1 MRRSH
6 GIDDELFQMAMRG
19 VGAWISHE
27 FGVCQAVVDDGIKFG
42 TISRR
47 IGMRDFCA
55 LQLIHSLR
63 RLRLDDEAIA
73 SARSPRGIEQVSIQR
88 RIHTRPQNARGG
100 SRTRGLW
107 LRRPTL
113 YPTELPAQNNNL
125 KKKPVNRRQ
134 KRETGL
140 EPATSTLAR
149 LHSTTELLSHTIERT
164 QIRSVG
170 DGGLYACVPYLS
182 SLFFIRCF
190 FLGRPISLS
199 LNTGS
204 LFCQFAHLLRQRR
217 HAGIGNVH

>member
-1 MRRSH
+1 
-6 GIDDELFQMAMRG
+6 MAWRG
-19 VGAWISHE
+19 VGAWVSHE
-27 FGVCQAVVDDGIKFG
+27 FGARQAVVDDGIKLG

-55 LQLIHSLR
+55 PPLIYSLFK
-63 RLRLDDEAIA
+63 LRLDDEAIA
-73 SARSPRGIEQVSIQR
+73 GARSPRGIEQVSIQR

-170 DGGLYACVPYLS
+170 DGGLYARVPYLS
-182 SLFFIRCF
+182 SPFFHPLLFSGSPFSP
-190 FLGRPISLS
+190 LG
-199 LNTGS
+199 LNTGP

-217 HAGIGNVH
+217 HAGIGNVP